1 MERVYPFSQERQ
13 TLFEWSENTKEEK
26 EDILM
31 RDPFTKYIKYKLLS
45 TEEHYID
52 PVEIRK
58 KIDFIKKIG
67 SNKFFHL
74 FEHHFES
81 SLKFNLF
88 KGFGKETYEELCK
101 RDLSDEEIASLS
113 KQASFKKIFS
123 LTPYIEYL
131 PFQLIYPESVE
142 RVYTPEVCQ
151 DCSKAESSWII
162 GYVLATPVA
171 FLRIEGCVGPE
182 VKCMERLVQLVVKG
196 VATDSKFF
204 TLSNGK
210 ILRADLNENKIY
222 QLFTTAWRILLGE
235 IPLSMTVEF
244 FRQSLFFYEDKITF
258 SQIKNTPSSSIVEQ
272 LVKVFVEEK
281 IPGYFVHPIPSGA
294 VCGFGK
300 EAPKKAKFYNELFS
314 QTDKDVAKQNFF
326 MSITGNSSVAYN
338 FISCFSSNC
347 YCQVMGNIFEE
358 IRTSRLQQK
367 LNNPGVMY
375 LGILFSPELIK
386 QHVIA
391 FNQGNIENGLR
402 NMLNLLKLMVL
413 TQG

>member
-1 MERVYPFSQERQ
+1 MERTYPLSQTQ
-13 TLFEWSENTKEEK
+13 QIFFDWSENTRKEK

-31 RDPFTKYIKYKLLS
+31 NDPFTKYIRHKLLF
-45 TEEHYID
+45 TEEHYVNLD
-52 PVEIRK
+52 EIRK
-58 KIDFIKKIG
+58 RIDFIKKIG
-67 SNKFFHL
+67 PNKFFNL

-88 KGFGKETYEELCK
+88 KGFGKETYEELYK
-101 RDLSDEEIASLS
+101 RDLSDEEITSLS

-123 LTPYIEYL
+123 LIPYIEYL

-142 RVYTPEVCQ
+142 RVYTPEVCHG
-151 DCSKAESSWII
+151 CSKAESSWVI

-244 FRQSLFFYEDKITF
+244 FRQALFFYEDKTIF
-258 SQIKNTPSSSIVEQ
+258 SQIKGTPSSSIVEQ

-281 IPGYFVHPIPSGA
+281 IPGYFVYPIPSGA

-314 QTDKDVAKQNFF
+314 QIDKDVAKQNFF

-358 IRTSRLQQK
+358 IRTSRLPQK
-367 LNNPGVMY
+367 LSNPGVMY